1 MLYFLHTAK
10 RGALYVD
17 SRFVARQTM
26 HEEDIGITL
35 PFDCTLEEV
44 FDGGVFKTENK
55 VLKYKAENGKTKKFI
70 ITKKY

>member
-1 MLYFLHTAK
+1 
-10 RGALYVD
+10 
-17 SRFVARQTM
+17 M
-26 HEEDIGITL
+26 HEEDIEITL

-55 VLKYKAENGKTKKFI
+55 VLKYKAENGKTKMFI